1 MELKCFTMEQKTLY
15 YDFNYRQTIIRG
27 VAGGG
32 KSLLILMK
40 IVDVF
45 RVQDGDRRRVVLIA
59 FNPFIYKCRRILR
72 ANDLT
77 VDIIKRFPT
86 TTNSTTTPSN
96 STAAPPDVLIIGLKD
111 FFGVPS
117 TTLLEYDID
126 SFDVFIDDLQSFES
140 LGDFYERRNANFSDI
155 AEFVDNT
162 FMTRVNTPLYLW
174 VCFDML
180 QCEFLEGYDDNAIKT
195 FTHLNDTSPRHFNI
209 PTFHLTKIL
218 RNSADIIPLI
228 QGIRAH
234 ELANNPYVRTAAS
247 NNVTAGHNITCTPV
261 VYHKISENTDALYV
275 RAFVTQRLHEV
286 LPHVA
291 RMIEGRSP
299 SDVAILYRVYRQ
311 SDNFIDKSALE
322 NIVRTNFKC
331 TIQTIKD
338 FELHNNKDDV
348 IFDYWHNSPS
358 FEFEVVVA
366 VKKCAEDHDATFHNM
381 ITRARSHLVV
391 VDADVYKRQINTP
404 TNMHT
409 VFWKRDDKTGKFV
422 RSSQSSL
429 TRHIWYASTL
439 RSTFGCVLM

>member
-218 RNSADIIPLI
+218 RNSADIVPLV
-228 QGIRAH
+228 QDIRVVRVARTAA
-234 ELANNPYVRTAAS
+234 LRTAAS
-247 NNVTAGHNITCTPV
+247 NNETAGHNITCAPV
-261 VYHKISENTDALYV
+261 VYHRISDNTDAQYI
-275 RAFVTQRLHEV
+275 RAFVTQMLDEV
-286 LPHVA
+286 LPQVA
-291 RMIEGRSP
+291 RMIEDCSP
-299 SDVAILYRVYRQ
+299 SDVAILQEY
-311 SDNFIDKSALE
+311 DNIVNKSALE

-338 FELHNNKDDV
+338 FELHNNKDNV
-348 IFDYWHNSPS
+348 IFDRLINSPS
-358 FEFEVVVA
+358 FEFDIVVA
-366 VKKCAEDHDATFHNM
+366 VVDYEYDYDTSFHNM

-391 VDADVYKRQINTP
+391 VDTNTGKLEINTP